1 MLPRTVHLFWEGFW
15 LHDNPTLLAVLESS
29 EVIAP
34 VYIPGRKFMLSL
46 GSCLLVIQGEYES
59 VLRDHTQKWDIR
71 PVALDAE
78 VEPFYKVMEAN
89 IQHLGSELGVGV
101 LPLLGHSLDDTKRYV
116 SVLQTREVSP
126 GRFVL
131 DLANTIWC
139 LPAVAQELDECATPL
154 LFPFDHIPG
163 TGVPG
168 PEEMMGHF
176 NHFRAIRRAV
186 PRYKITR
193 VSGESGA
200 SQHPRVRRGRDDSVI
215 FHLMCLLQAKHH
227 SPPLVLLQ
235 GQLLWREFFYTAT
248 PNFTRMVGN
257 PTCLQS
263 SWYEDAERLHK
274 WRTGTRYGFLWID
287 VIMTWLRQ
295 EGWIHHLAR
304 HAVAC
309 FLTRGDLWVSW
320 EEGMEVFEELLL
332 DADYSINA
340 GNWTW
345 QSASAF
351 SHQVECS
358 APSALGS
365 TKYLPI
371 LKNFPSKYIYEPWT
385 ASEEEQKQAGCIKPS
400 ARRGRAR
407 YQLWALGSR
416 TSLLWVTSSMCCS
429 SSYCS
434 NGKPE
439 VEQRPFS
446 SGCSCGVGASLCLLG
461 ERPPKSQTSS
471 TFRPSMSGVSFG
483 PLTPK
488 RPLNDSSVSREG
500 QRSWCRVWS
509 PGLMGSG

>member
-1 MLPRTVHLFWEGFW
+1 TARSLRRTARMLPRTVHLFWEGFW

-34 VYIPGRKFMLSL
+34 VYIPGRKFMLSVMAL
-46 GSCLLVIQGEYES
+46 PWCFL
-59 VLRDHTQKWDIR
+59 DHTQKWDIR

-131 DLANTIWC
+131 DLASIREKRPNVLVFLDPNVITESSSIGSSQLHQIPQLYVDPTLKPLQGWGLHH
-139 LPAVAQELDECATPL
+139 LP
-154 LFPFDHIPG
+154 G
-163 TGVPG
+163 
-168 PEEMMGHF
+168 
-176 NHFRAIRRAV
+176 RAV

-385 ASEEEQKQAGCIKPS
+385 ASEEEQKQAGCIK
-400 ARRGRAR
+400 
-407 YQLWALGSR
+407 
-416 TSLLWVTSSMCCS
+416 
-429 SSYCS
+429 
-434 NGKPE
+434 